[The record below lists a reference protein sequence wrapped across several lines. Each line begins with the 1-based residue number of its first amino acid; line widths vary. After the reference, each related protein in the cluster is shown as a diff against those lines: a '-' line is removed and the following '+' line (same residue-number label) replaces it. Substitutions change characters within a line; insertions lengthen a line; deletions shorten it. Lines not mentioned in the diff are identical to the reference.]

1 MKEYFNM
8 EQFQVISRFS
18 RYLSVEAA
26 VSDIPQKLKDAA
38 NKHWYNG
45 FKGFVQELYR
55 SSRMD
60 LNKLTPEVKVFKRL
74 SQSEI
79 DKITKD
85 GGILAIVFS
94 YEGQEGIILCSSRYT
109 DLYSKGREEEGI
121 DLGNGYYR
129 ILGRPRNVVTLIN
142 KPGIEYTAWALEFPD
157 GDVSDKVEKRAEQ
170 KKGAIFRTPE
180 QLQNW
185 MSNFDKSG
193 YRIDKN
199 KYKEMLQKIREEG
212 GMWAKKMDNVM
223 RAFLDLQNKIVSQK
237 KMDEM
242 RYDLRYAMEAI
253 SSAALKSLSSIYSDK
268 ERNELFKKAESEIEK
283 LKKAMKDKGISV

>member
-1 MKEYFNM
+1 M
-8 EQFQVISRFS
+8 EQFKVLSRFS

-253 SSAALKSLSSIYSDK
+253 SSAALESLSSIYSDK
-268 ERNELFKKAESEIEK
+268 EKNELFKKAESEIEK

>member
-1 MKEYFNM
+1 M
-8 EQFQVISRFS
+8 EQFKVLSRFS

-253 SSAALKSLSSIYSDK
+253 SSAALKPLSSIYSDK
-268 ERNELFKKAESEIEK
+268 EKNELFKKAESEIEK

>member
-129 ILGRPRNVVTLIN
+129 ILGRPRNVATLIN

-268 ERNELFKKAESEIEK
+268 EKNELFKKAESEIEK

>member
-8 EQFQVISRFS
+8 EQFKVLSRFS

-268 ERNELFKKAESEIEK
+268 EKNELFKKAESEIEK

>member
-1 MKEYFNM
+1 M

-109 DLYSKGREEEGI
+109 DLYSKGREEEGV

-129 ILGRPRNVVTLIN
+129 ILGRPRNVVALIN

-199 KYKEMLQKIREEG
+199 KYKEMLQKIREDG

-268 ERNELFKKAESEIEK
+268 EKNELFKKAESEIEK

>member
-45 FKGFVQELYR
+45 FRGFVQELYR

-85 GGILAIVFS
+85 GGILSIVFS

-129 ILGRPRNVVTLIN
+129 ILGRPRNVVALIN

-268 ERNELFKKAESEIEK
+268 EKNELFKKAESEIEK

>member
-1 MKEYFNM
+1 M
-8 EQFQVISRFS
+8 EQFKVLSRFS

-38 NKHWYNG
+38 NKHWYNE

-268 ERNELFKKAESEIEK
+268 EKNELFKKAESEIEK

>member
-1 MKEYFNM
+1 M
-8 EQFQVISRFS
+8 EQVKVLSRFS

-94 YEGQEGIILCSSRYT
+94 YEGQEGIILCSLRYT

-268 ERNELFKKAESEIEK
+268 EKNELFKKAESEIEK
-283 LKKAMKDKGISV
+283 LKKAMKDKGIKA

>member
-55 SSRMD
+55 SSHMD

-94 YEGQEGIILCSSRYT
+94 YEGQEGIILGSSRYT

-268 ERNELFKKAESEIEK
+268 EKNELFKKAESEIEK

>member
-8 EQFQVISRFS
+8 EQFKVLSRFS

-60 LNKLTPEVKVFKRL
+60 LNKLTPEVKVFKGL

-268 ERNELFKKAESEIEK
+268 EKNELFKKAESMIET
-283 LKKAMKDKGISV
+283 LKKAMKDKGISA

>member
-8 EQFQVISRFS
+8 EQFKVLSRFS

-268 ERNELFKKAESEIEK
+268 EKNELFKKAESMIET
-283 LKKAMKDKGISV
+283 LKKAMKDEGISA

>member
-8 EQFQVISRFS
+8 EQFKVLSRFS

-129 ILGRPRNVVTLIN
+129 ILGRPRNVVALIN

-157 GDVSDKVEKRAEQ
+157 GDVSNKVEKRAEQ

-268 ERNELFKKAESEIEK
+268 EKNELFKKAESEIEK

>member
-55 SSRMD
+55 SSHMD

-212 GMWAKKMDNVM
+212 GMWAKKLDNVM

-268 ERNELFKKAESEIEK
+268 EKNELFKKAESEIEK

>member
-8 EQFQVISRFS
+8 EQFKVLSRFS

-268 ERNELFKKAESEIEK
+268 EKNELFKKAESEIEK
-283 LKKAMKDKGISV
+283 LKKAMKDEGISV

>member
-1 MKEYFNM
+1 MKGYFNM
-8 EQFQVISRFS
+8 EQFKVLSRFS

-109 DLYSKGREEEGI
+109 DLYSKGREEEGV

-129 ILGRPRNVVTLIN
+129 ILGRPRNVVALIN

-157 GDVSDKVEKRAEQ
+157 GDVSNKVEKRAEQ

-223 RAFLDLQNKIVSQK
+223 RAFLDLQNKIVTQK

-268 ERNELFKKAESEIEK
+268 EKNELFKKAESEIEK